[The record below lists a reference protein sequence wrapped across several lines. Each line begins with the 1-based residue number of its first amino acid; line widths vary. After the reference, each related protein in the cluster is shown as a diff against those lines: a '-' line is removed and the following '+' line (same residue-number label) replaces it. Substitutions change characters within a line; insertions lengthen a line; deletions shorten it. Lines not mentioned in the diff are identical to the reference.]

1 MEPVRI
7 TKASAVALRRAVQPQ
22 PALHGQKKV
31 PAGQTTVT
39 GLWPFP
45 DGYSLW
51 AGTCNLNDPA
61 ASGGT
66 RADPVKPRPGQNR
79 DGTCRAEAGEVDNER

>member
-1 MEPVRI
+1 MQ
-7 TKASAVALRRAVQPQ
+7 K
-22 PALHGQKKV
+22 PAPLPSVVLFNPSLPSMGKKKV

-66 RADPVKPRPGQNR
+66 RADPVKPRRADR
-79 DGTCRAEAGEVDNER
+79 DGTCRAEAGEVDNE